1 MGYSKGSLA
10 LVRATCLYVATKLG
24 DLMDELVVVGG
35 LVPSLLIDQ
44 KNKDREA
51 EFHAGTLDLDL
62 GISLTILGE
71 GRYRALTNRL
81 RKAGFSPDTNEAG
94 NPTLQRWIFRDVT
107 VDFLIQPTLQ
117 SDRGG
122 RLRYIEPDFAALIA
136 PGLHLAFQDRQ
147 PVILSGKTILGEKA
161 KRRILVC
168 GPGAFIILKAL
179 AFDLR
184 GENKDAYDLFYMV
197 RNYGSNLDDV
207 ASRLKPLLGDK
218 SAKNAIGILKR
229 DFLDHDGL
237 GPRRVAE
244 FMAGGPDEALQADVV
259 GFIEELLNLLP

>member
-44 KNKDREA
+44 KNKNREA
-51 EFHAGTLDLDL
+51 ELHAGTMDLDL

-81 RKAGFSPDTNEAG
+81 RKAGFSPDKNEAG

-107 VDFLIQPTLQ
+107 VDFLMQPTLQ

-136 PGLHLAFQDRQ
+136 PGLHLAFQDLQ
-147 PVILSGKTILGEKA
+147 PVILSGKTVLGEKA
-161 KRRILVC
+161 KHRIWVC

-184 GENKDAYDLFYMV
+184 GKNKDAYDLFYMV

-207 ASRLKPLLGDK
+207 APRLKPLLGDK

-259 GFIEELLNLLP
+259 GFIGNLLNLLP